1 MQELLSSVEVSL
13 ALLSTRQRDF
23 QIRSDNLSAQLASR
37 RLQLD
42 AVFQEIID
50 RTMALKTQTAEVLQ
64 NAADKLL
71 AETLDQAEDF
81 EEKISY
87 LQAVLSQI
95 QGFQD
100 EEVGTLPILE

>member
-23 QIRSDNLSAQLASR
+23 QIRSDNLSAQLTSR
-37 RLQLD
+37 RMQLD
-42 AVFQEIID
+42 SVFQEIID
-50 RTMALKTQTAEVLQ
+50 RTNALRTQTAEVLQ
-64 NAADKLL
+64 TAADKLL
-71 AETLDQAEDF
+71 EETLDQAEDF
-81 EEKISY
+81 EEKIGY

-100 EEVGTLPILE
+100 EEVGKTSSLE